1 MGQRGR
7 EREGSA
13 LDAPADARYWVA
25 FHHAKFIGPARM
37 ARLVD
42 RFGDL
47 GEAWAAPAP
56 SLRAVL
62 DERSLESVLK
72 LRAEFEP
79 DREWERMERAGIAAL
94 CLPDRRY
101 PRLLREIPAP
111 PPVLYVR
118 GALVPEDETAVAIVG
133 TRRST
138 AAGREM
144 ATTLGEGVAAAGVTV
159 VSGLARG
166 IDAVA
171 HQAALAAGGR
181 TIAVLGSGPDV
192 VYPPEHRNLAERIV
206 EAGAV
211 LSDYPPGRPPD
222 APNFPARNRII
233 SGLSLGVV
241 IVEAPERSGALITA
255 DFAADQGR
263 DVFVVPGSPLAAA
276 SAGSNR
282 LLRDGARP
290 VLSAD
295 DVLADLR
302 LGGRAAAAA
311 VQQALPLD
319 DEERRV
325 LSVLSPEPQHI
336 DEVALMA
343 NLPVSTV
350 GGHLVVLELKG
361 LAKNAGALFYTRR
374 R

>member
-1 MGQRGR
+1 M
-7 EREGSA
+7 GSA
-13 LDAPADARYWVA
+13 PDAPTDAKYWVA
-25 FHHAKFIGPARM
+25 FSHAKFVGPAKI

-47 GEAWAAPAP
+47 GEAWSAPAAT
-56 SLRAVL
+56 LRAVL
-62 DERSLESVLK
+62 DERAAESVLK
-72 LRAEFEP
+72 VRAEFDP
-79 DREWERMERAGIAAL
+79 DRVWERMERTGIDAL
-94 CLPDRRY
+94 CLTDSRY
-101 PRLLREIPAP
+101 PGLLKEIPAP

-118 GALVPEDETAVAIVG
+118 GELTPEDATAVGVVG
-133 TRRST
+133 TRKAT

-144 ATTLGEGVAAAGVTV
+144 ATGLAEGLAAAGVAV

-192 VYPPEHRNLAERIV
+192 IYPPEHRHLAERIV
-206 EAGAV
+206 ASGAIV
-211 LSDYPPGRPPD
+211 SDYPPGRPPD

-233 SGLSLGVV
+233 SGLALGVV

-282 LLRDGARP
+282 LLRDGARA

-302 LGGRAAAAA
+302 LVRRSEEAT

-325 LSVLSPEPQHI
+325 LSVLSAEPRHI
-336 DEVALMA
+336 DEVALLA
-343 NLPVSTV
+343 NLPVATV

-361 LAKNAGALFYTRR
+361 LARNAGALFYARR

>member
-1 MGQRGR
+1 MSGR
-7 EREGSA
+7 EREGST

-25 FHHAKFIGPARM
+25 FSHAKFIGPARI

-42 RFGDL
+42 RYGDL
-47 GEAWAAPAP
+47 GDAWHAPVS
-56 SLRAVL
+56 SLQVVL
-62 DERSLESVLK
+62 DERSLASVLRT
-72 LRAEFEP
+72 RAEFDP
-79 DREWERMERAGIAAL
+79 DRAWERMERAGIAAL
-94 CLPDRRY
+94 CLTDPRY

-118 GALVPEDETAVAIVG
+118 GTLQSGDETAVAIVG
-133 TRRST
+133 TRKAT

-144 ATTLGEGVAAAGVTV
+144 ANAIGGGLAGAGVTV
-159 VSGLARG
+159 VSGLALG
-166 IDAVA
+166 IDGAA
-171 HQAALAAGGR
+171 HQAALGAGGR

-192 VYPPEHRNLAERIV
+192 IYPPQHRNLAERML
-206 EAGAV
+206 EGGAV
-211 LSDYPPGRPPD
+211 VSDYPPGRPPD

-263 DVFVVPGSPLAAA
+263 DVFVVPGNPLAPA

-282 LLRDGARP
+282 LLREGARP

-295 DVLADLR
+295 DVLVDLKLAQR
-302 LGGRAAAAA
+302 TEAASI
-311 VQQALPLD
+311 QQALPLD

-325 LSVLSPEPQHI
+325 LSVLSAEPQHI
-336 DEVALMA
+336 DEVALLA

-361 LAKNAGALFYTRR
+361 LAKNAGALFYARR